1 MGIEYMKHLKF
12 FILLC
17 VLTFATSCGQQ
28 KKYIEYKVKKGETMR
43 VIAKKLDMKTKD
55 LLRLNPDVG
64 RRPEENTVII
74 IPNKKIENTK
84 EEVKQDITEEV
95 KENTKVDDAKKE
107 KEKLLEELKKQFVIY
122 EVKKG
127 DTFYSLTRFYNVTQE
142 DLISLNPELSEGL
155 KTGQVI
161 KIKPIENKED
171 IIENTIYEDVIS
183 EDVSLK
189 VGLLLPFKASEYDSI
204 TYKKIFSKSRLAN
217 IVTDFYL
224 GAEIAIDS
232 LKNQGINIDLSI
244 YDTEK
249 NSTKIR
255 TILEENDLNEY
266 DVLIGPLYS
275 KEANIVANK
284 VKVPVVFPVYSKN
297 QSKFSSSKLI
307 KTSPEK
313 NVFREELSTYIK
325 DNFNNGTLI
334 VVSDGKS
341 ESIKSSTLLKSSLES
356 SDSISKVH
364 ILKPKDGYIEKELF
378 LKILKPNT
386 KNWIVM
392 ATNDNVVVADA
403 LNSLISLPDSTN
415 VKVFAFDKGRAY
427 DRIDNRKLAAIN
439 FTYVSDSY
447 VDESSTSTKVFNKQY
462 YNKNNALPSFYATK
476 GFDITYDILIRLA
489 SGDKLK
495 STFKEGASFRVETK
509 FDYNNKLFGVSENK
523 GLFIVQYNKDLS
535 LTRLK

>member
-74 IPNKKIENTK
+74 IPNKKINNSK
-84 EEVKQDITEEV
+84 EEIKEVVTEEV
-95 KENTKVDDAKKE
+95 KEEPKVDDAKKE
-107 KEKLLEELKKQFVIY
+107 KEKLIEELKKQFVIY

-127 DTFYSLTRFYNVTQE
+127 DTFYSLTRFYNVSQV
-142 DLISLNPELSEGL
+142 DLVSLNPKLSEGL
-155 KTGQVI
+155 KTGQII
-161 KIKPIENKED
+161 KIKPVENKED

-189 VGLLLPFKASEYDSI
+189 VGLLLPFKASEFDSI
-204 TYKKIFSKSRLAN
+204 TYKKIFSNSRLAN

-232 LKNQGINIDLSI
+232 LKNQGVNIDLSI
-244 YDTEK
+244 YDTGK

-255 TILEENDLNEY
+255 TILEENDLNEN

-275 KEANIVANK
+275 EEANIVANK

-334 VVSDGKS
+334 VVGDGKS
-341 ESIKSSTLLKSSLES
+341 DSNRSSSLLKSSLES

-364 ILKPKDGYIEKELF
+364 VLKPKDGYIEKELF

-386 KNWIVM
+386 KNWVVM
-392 ATNDNVVVADA
+392 ATNDNVIVADA
-403 LNSLISLPDSTN
+403 LNSLISLPDSTSVN
-415 VKVFAFDKGRAY
+415 VFAFDKGRAY

-447 VDESSTSTKVFNKQY
+447 VDESSITTKVFNKQY
-462 YNKNNALPSFYATK
+462 FKRNNALPSFYATK

-489 SGDKLK
+489 SGNKLK